1 MTASCDFLRE
11 KNDSNWRLVT
21 VNESLPAEQNS
32 ETRVRLSREFH
43 RRARRCS
50 TSVGEHEFTCEW
62 IFESTYAE
70 SFIALQSPDTAL
82 LIAVESR
89 PSNITASE
97 RGWWEYNDATRW
109 LAWGI
114 EHDTLISLFQNLLGV
129 TLNPTRSIVSPEE
142 VASRLNLRWR
152 FFSNNTRFEGTALLD
167 ATLLSC
173 LITNNHWFDHVTNNL
188 RWQIHCTLSVEI
200 PMGEISALELASSA
214 SGDLLLIGNTQAV
227 HDFVIMRLV
236 SSDRYWLLASKDQH
250 YLLCSASLKYPL
262 RKTYM
267 ANEQY
272 TPPSG
277 IQDASLSQKSFF
289 SIEQLPVQL
298 ALQLGEIEIP
308 LGELEQLQPG
318 YVIALPQS
326 PHPITPTLLAN
337 GKAIGRG
344 VLVTL
349 GNQLGVRITEWK
361 SNGL

>member
-1 MTASCDFLRE
+1 MTASCDFSQIE
-11 KNDSNWRLVT
+11 NGSNWRLLT
-21 VNESLPAEQNS
+21 VNESLPVEHNREA
-32 ETRVRLSREFH
+32 RIRLSREFH
-43 RRARRCS
+43 RRARCCS
-50 TSVGEHEFTCEW
+50 TSVGELEFTCEW

-70 SFIALQSPDTAL
+70 SFIALQSPDTTL

-89 PSNITASE
+89 PSNITTAE

-129 TLNPTRSIVSPEE
+129 TLNPTRSNVSPEDVE
-142 VASRLNLRWR
+142 SRLNLRWR
-152 FFSNNTRFEGTALLD
+152 FFSNNTRYEGTALLD
-167 ATLLSC
+167 ATLLSY
-173 LITNNHWFDHVTNNL
+173 LIANNHWIDHVTNNL
-188 RWQIHCTLSVEI
+188 RWQIHCTLSIEI
-200 PMGEISALELASSA
+200 PMGEISALELASSGI
-214 SGDLLLIGNTQAV
+214 GDLLLIGNTQAV

-236 SSDRYWLLASKDQH
+236 SSDRYWMVAAKDQR

-262 RKTYM
+262 RKIFM

-272 TPPSG
+272 TPPAQT
-277 IQDASLSQKSFF
+277 QDSLSPQNGFF

-298 ALQLGEIEIP
+298 ALQLGEIEMP

-318 YVIALPQS
+318 YVIALPQLHS
-326 PHPITPTLLAN
+326 PLAPTLLAN

-344 VLVTL
+344 ELVTL